1 MRVLVIDDDEVFGRL
16 LVELLADVG
25 IGAVCIADGL
35 AAYKL
40 MTDDAFDLCIID
52 QRMPLVPGAD
62 LAEAILQERPSLKII
77 LASAFA
83 DQALQAYTAYKGI
96 ALLSKPFT
104 KAQLLEAVE
113 LALGEPP
120 GSGRL
125 R

>member
-40 MTDDAFDLCIID
+40 MTEDAFDLCIID
-52 QRMPLVPGAD
+52 QRMPLVLGAD
-62 LAEAILQERPSLKII
+62 LAEAILQDHPQLKII

-83 DQALQAYTAYKGI
+83 DQTLQAYALCKGI

-113 LALGEPP
+113 LAVGEPL
-120 GSGRL
+120 GSREGH
-125 R
+125 